1 MKFLLLVAH
10 GSRRE
15 VSNDEI
21 RILAKRLQAMNH
33 PFAEIGCAFLEIGQP
48 SIQEALHRLI
58 ADGAKEIVVLPY
70 FLSAGRHVATDI
82 PEQIKQVK
90 NQYPNVQIGI
100 ATYLGASEMIAEL
113 VMKQALEKLSA
124 I

>member
-1 MKFLLLVAH
+1 
-10 GSRRE
+10 
-15 VSNDEI
+15 
-21 RILAKRLQAMNH
+21 
-33 PFAEIGCAFLEIGQP
+33 
-48 SIQEALHRLI
+48 
-58 ADGAKEIVVLPY
+58 VVLPY

-82 PEQIKQVK
+82 PEQVKQVK